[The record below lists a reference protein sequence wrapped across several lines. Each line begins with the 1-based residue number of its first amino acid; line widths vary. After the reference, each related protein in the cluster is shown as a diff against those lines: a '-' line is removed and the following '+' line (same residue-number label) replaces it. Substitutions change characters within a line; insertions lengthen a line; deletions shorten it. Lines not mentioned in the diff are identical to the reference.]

1 MSRLPVT
8 APGMDADAVAAV
20 LLARQRAI
28 VAAPAGAPRPTES
41 LLSFDLGGVRH
52 GIPIGDVRAVAALP
66 PVTPLPHIAPPLSG
80 LVAWRGTVVNLFAPA
95 MLLGVEAEAA
105 SAMILLRHDTPRLAI
120 AVDALHGVVA
130 AIADPSAPQALARS
144 VDSDDGRLTRIDT
157 AALIAAFLPPSR
169 LQEG

>member
-1 MSRLPVT
+1 LSRLPVT

-28 VAAPAGAPRPTES
+28 VAAPVGAPRPTES
-41 LLSFDLGGVRH
+41 LLTFDLGGVRH

-66 PVTPLPHIAPPLSG
+66 PVTPLPHVAPPLSG
-80 LVAWRGTVVNLFAPA
+80 LVAWRGTVVNLFAPGSP
-95 MLLGVEAEAA
+95 LGVEAGTPT
-105 SAMILLRHDTPRLAI
+105 AMILLRHDAPRI
-120 AVDALHGVVA
+120 ALSVDALHGVVA
-130 AIADPSAPQALARS
+130 AVADPTASATLARS
-144 VDSDDGRLTRIDT
+144 VESDDGRLTRIDT